1 MVKKSSR
8 RTKRDVKRTKRYVRR
23 SKRDVRRSK
32 RNVRRT
38 KRVMRGGMEKFP
50 HGRSVHTGDDAD
62 FQRILAMAEEESRK
76 AEQERLERVRELE
89 KKEIDDII
97 AKSISDGITIEMI
110 AYSNKGNDRLLQRLA
125 LLLTNAELK
134 IIDNEAKY
142 NMEKILEMSEKNPEL
157 LTELVKI
164 GYFYVERPD
173 PTKLLMEIL
182 TELRNMPD
190 PNQELSISSDY
201 ESVDMD
207 DIQSRLDRL
216 RYD

>member
-1 MVKKSSR
+1 
-8 RTKRDVKRTKRYVRR
+8 
-23 SKRDVRRSK
+23 
-32 RNVRRT
+32 
-38 KRVMRGGMEKFP
+38 MRGGMERFP
-50 HGRSVHTGDDAD
+50 HGRTVYTGDDAD

-76 AEQERLERVRELE
+76 AEEERLERVRELE

-125 LLLTNAELK
+125 LLVANAELK
-134 IIDNEAKY
+134 SIDNEAKY
-142 NMEKILEMSEKNPEL
+142 NMEKVLEMSEKNPEL

-164 GYFYVERPD
+164 EYFHVERPD

-207 DIQSRLDRL
+207 DIQNRLDRL

>member
-1 MVKKSSR
+1 MDGM
-8 RTKRDVKRTKRYVRR
+8 KRL
-23 SKRDVRRSK
+23 S
-32 RNVRRT
+32 
-38 KRVMRGGMEKFP
+38 
-50 HGRSVHTGDDAD
+50 HGRTVHIGDDAD

-97 AKSISDGITIEMI
+97 AKSMRDGITIEMI
-110 AYSNKGNDRLLQRLA
+110 AYSNKDNDKLLQRLA
-125 LLLTNAELK
+125 LVMVNAVLK
-134 IIDNEAKY
+134 LIDIEAKH
-142 NMEKILEMSEKNPEL
+142 NMEKVLEISEKNPEL
-157 LTELVKI
+157 LTELVKSE
-164 GYFYVERPD
+164 YFKIERPD

-207 DIQSRLDRL
+207 DIQRRLDRL

>member
-8 RTKRDVKRTKRYVRR
+8 RTKRDVRRTKRDVRR

-32 RNVRRT
+32 RDVRRSKRDVRRT
-38 KRVMRGGMEKFP
+38 KRVMRGGMERFY
-50 HGRSVHTGDDAD
+50 GRTVYTGDDAD

-125 LLLTNAELK
+125 LVVANAELK
-134 IIDNEAKY
+134 LIDNEAKY
-142 NMEKILEMSEKNPEL
+142 NMEKVLEMSEKN
-157 LTELVKI
+157 
-164 GYFYVERPD
+164 
-173 PTKLLMEIL
+173 
-182 TELRNMPD
+182 
-190 PNQELSISSDY
+190 
-201 ESVDMD
+201 
-207 DIQSRLDRL
+207 
-216 RYD
+216 